1 MKKSTLVY
9 VTLAIILFAGYFMQI
24 GSYPLLDVDETRYVE
39 IARNMIKNHDFLTLY
54 INGDFFFEKPPLF
67 FWIECLFFKLSGCI
81 NELTAR
87 LPVILLS
94 LLPLGL
100 LFNLCKKVKNIRFA
114 FITTAVLLTTLEY
127 LLLTKIAI
135 LDSVLTT
142 FVTSSVL
149 CYFYTFFTTEK
160 NKKYFWY
167 AAYVFMGLAVL
178 AKGIPGFVIPAGT
191 ILIATFIFKTYKETF
206 KYLRLGILIFLLIT
220 LPWHVIMLKTYPD
233 LFFSEYIYKHHILR
247 FLGSEVIHRSQ
258 PWYFYLLTL
267 LWGLMPHMF
276 VIIPKLFGRIKFT
289 KPEIV
294 SDFSKFQTL
303 NIIVILLT
311 LIFFSVSKTKL
322 ITYILPVYPFAAVI
336 IAKIWND
343 FIRKDNVKI
352 RYSLV
357 ILNSLL
363 ITAAFIIPF
372 IASYFL
378 NPDEN
383 LYFMQ
388 LVLAILAY
396 FSTVSLIKKKR
407 FNIFLTQML
416 LVSALFGFTTPL
428 GYKLDYTFGQNDLM
442 KFANY
447 AKENNYTISTYKTGK
462 RYSLLYYSEL
472 PEINFYKEDNPEWL
486 RQELCKKNNIV
497 IIRNKDIKDLPVKI
511 KEQGKKYSIIEK
523 L

>member
-1 MKKSTLVY
+1 MINFDFHKYISKYVKKEDKEVYLEKAKEIKERFIHGDLAYWNELNSFISKKELIKLINITDYIRENCEVFLVIGIGGSYMGSKAIIEALSCPYDKKSPE
-9 VTLAIILFAGYFMQI
+9 II
-24 GSYPLLDVDETRYVE
+24 
-39 IARNMIKNHDFLTLY
+39 FLGT
-54 INGDFFFEKPPLF
+54 N
-67 FWIECLFFKLSGCI
+67 LSS
-81 NELTAR
+81 E
-87 LPVILLS
+87 
-94 LLPLGL
+94 
-100 LFNLCKKVKNIRFA
+100 
-114 FITTAVLLTTLEY
+114 EY
-127 LLLTKIAI
+127 
-135 LDSVLTT
+135 
-142 FVTSSVL
+142 
-149 CYFYTFFTTEK
+149 Y
-160 NKKYFWY
+160 
-167 AAYVFMGLAVL
+167 
-178 AKGIPGFVIPAGT
+178 
-191 ILIATFIFKTYKETF
+191 ETF

-247 FLGSEVIHRSQ
+247 FLGSDVIHRSQ

-289 KPEIV
+289 KLEFV

-378 NPDEN
+378 NPDGN

-442 KFANY
+442 KFAEY

-462 RYSLLYYSEL
+462 RYSLLYYSGL
-472 PEINFYKEDNPEWL
+472 GKINFYSEDNPEWL
-486 RQELCKKNNIV
+486 KQELCRKNNIV